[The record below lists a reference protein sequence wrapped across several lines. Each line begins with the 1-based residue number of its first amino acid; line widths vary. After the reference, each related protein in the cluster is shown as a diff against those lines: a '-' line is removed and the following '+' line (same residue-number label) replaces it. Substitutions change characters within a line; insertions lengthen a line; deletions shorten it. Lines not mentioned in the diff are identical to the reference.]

1 MAGREIGGN
10 DEWRDLA
17 SVFSPMPSAAQFRSC
32 NGRSYARS
40 RSASNWLPVSMAAAS
55 LFCPSSGRTNGHREP
70 ERHEAVWRAVAS
82 RKGGWDNKRRN
93 LATVPEGLPD
103 AARLDD
109 ERAAAGRLCPGCTSA
124 GSCAFSSAD
133 AIGFT
138 VSVAA
143 AGISFCWR
151 CGVDRR
157 RIRVAAAG
165 SVSLSRIN
173 CRLGQ

>member
-1 MAGREIGGN
+1 M
-10 DEWRDLA
+10 
-17 SVFSPMPSAAQFRSC
+17 
-32 NGRSYARS
+32 
-40 RSASNWLPVSMAAAS
+40 
-55 LFCPSSGRTNGHREP
+55 
-70 ERHEAVWRAVAS
+70 AS
-82 RKGGWDNKRRN
+82 RKGGGDNKRRN
-93 LATVPEGLPD
+93 LATVPESLPD

-124 GSCAFSSAD
+124 RCCAFYSAD

-143 AGISFCWR
+143 AGISSCWR

-173 CRLGQ
+173 CRLAQ

>member
-1 MAGREIGGN
+1 MAPLLTAI
-10 DEWRDLA
+10 
-17 SVFSPMPSAAQFRSC
+17 
-32 NGRSYARS
+32 
-40 RSASNWLPVSMAAAS
+40 
-55 LFCPSSGRTNGHREP
+55 CPSSGRTNGRREP

-82 RKGGWDNKRRN
+82 RQGGWDNKRRN

-109 ERAAAGRLCPGCTSA
+109 ERAAARRLCPGCTSA
-124 GSCAFSSAD
+124 GSCAFSAD

-143 AGISFCWR
+143 ASSSSCWR

-173 CRLGQ
+173 GRLGQ

>member
-32 NGRSYARS
+32 NGRSC
-40 RSASNWLPVSMAAAS
+40 SASNWLPVSMAAAS

-70 ERHEAVWRAVAS
+70 ERHEAVRRAVAS

-109 ERAAAGRLCPGCTSA
+109 ERAAAGRLCSGCTSA
-124 GSCAFSSAD
+124 GSCSSAD

>member
-1 MAGREIGGN
+1 MAGREIGGS
-10 DEWRDLA
+10 DKWRDLA

-55 LFCPSSGRTNGHREP
+55 LFCPSSARTNGHREP

-82 RKGGWDNKRRN
+82 RKGRWDNKRRN

-124 GSCAFSSAD
+124 FSGAD

-143 AGISFCWR
+143 AGISSCWR

-157 RIRVAAAG
+157 WIRVAAAG

>member
-1 MAGREIGGN
+1 M
-10 DEWRDLA
+10 
-17 SVFSPMPSAAQFRSC
+17 S
-32 NGRSYARS
+32 
-40 RSASNWLPVSMAAAS
+40 AAS
-55 LFCPSSGRTNGHREP
+55 LYCPSSGRTNVHREP
-70 ERHEAVWRAVAS
+70 ERHEAVWRAVAN

-151 CGVDRR
+151 
-157 RIRVAAAG
+157 
-165 SVSLSRIN
+165 
-173 CRLGQ
+173 